1 MEEQMKEKSAAIL
14 TIKDPQRMD
23 KKGRKM
29 IAGWLRRQAR
39 HFEAKGDRYA
49 KRFTAR
55 YLYN

>member
-1 MEEQMKEKSAAIL
+1 MEMKEKSAAIL

-39 HFEAKGDRYA
+39 HFEAKGEMYA

-55 YLYN
+55 YLYS